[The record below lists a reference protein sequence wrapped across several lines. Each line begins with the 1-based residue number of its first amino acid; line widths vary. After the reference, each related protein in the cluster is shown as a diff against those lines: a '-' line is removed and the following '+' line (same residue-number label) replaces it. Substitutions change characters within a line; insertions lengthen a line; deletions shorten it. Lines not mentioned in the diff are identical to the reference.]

1 MRKSFFN
8 LMLALSVIIS
18 TACMFAA
25 CGKTEELPQPP
36 QVGNMWSQ
44 VAANAF
50 EIPDLNEGFI
60 PQGLC
65 YDEEQDAFLL
75 SGYMADGSDSRI
87 YVVDAAQNRHR
98 YFTLSVDGGTV
109 DGGVLSRGHFGGI
122 ATAGAWGYI
131 ATNGCVL
138 RFSLETAH
146 GAKNGGSVPTQA
158 VVQTSTCADFCCA
171 DENGLWVGEYYY
183 PYLFE
188 TDPTH
193 HVTVSATETNYA
205 LAVFYPFDNA
215 SETGLAAT
223 PMRALSLPKLVQG
236 MAVLNDGRVLLSM
249 SNIYAE
255 SKINLYSDYKLLE
268 QNEIVVDGATL
279 PLQVL
284 SSGNLQTTITAP
296 PMSEGIVCR
305 DGKLFVLFESAATK
319 YSFLGGDKIDHVQSA
334 NLAELQAIASAK

>member
-1 MRKSFFN
+1 
-8 LMLALSVIIS
+8 MLVFGVIIS
-18 TACMFAA
+18 SVCMFVA
-25 CGKTEELPQPP
+25 CGKNEEPPQQP

-44 VAANAF
+44 VATNVF
-50 EIPDLNEGFI
+50 EIPDFNEGFV

-65 YDEEQDAFLL
+65 YDEEQGAFLL
-75 SGYMADGSDSRI
+75 SGYMADGSNSRI
-87 YVVDAAQNRHR
+87 YVVDAAQNRHK
-98 YFTLSVDGGTV
+98 YFTLAVNGGTV

-122 ATAGAWGYI
+122 ATAGAWGYV

-138 RFSLETAH
+138 RFSLEAAH
-146 GAKNGGSVPTQA
+146 EAENGGSVPTQG
-158 VVQTSTCADFCCA
+158 VVQTPTCADFCCA
-171 DENGLWVGEYYY
+171 DGNGLWVGEYYY

-205 LAVFYPFDNA
+205 LAVFYPFDNT
-215 SETGLAAT
+215 SETGLATT
-223 PMRALSLPKLVQG
+223 PTRALSLPKLVQG
-236 MAVLNDGRVLLSM
+236 MEVLSDGRVLLSM

-268 QNEIVVDGATL
+268 QQEIVLDGATL

-284 SSGNLQTTITAP
+284 SSGSLQAAITAP

-334 NLAELQAIASAK
+334 NLAELQVIASAK